1 MVGQMKEK
9 VEAGDDEPLDM
20 LMQEILEEGD
30 ASNDGF
36 MAPFITAARMALCFL
51 A

>member
-1 MVGQMKEK
+1 MKEK

-20 LMQEILEEGD
+20 LMLLILEGGSAFD
-30 ASNDGF
+30 VGL
-36 MAPFITAARMALCFL
+36 MAPFIIAAARIALHFL

>member
-1 MVGQMKEK
+1 MKEK

-20 LMQEILEEGD
+20 LMQLILGEGD
-30 ASNDGF
+30 ACEVDWSALF
-36 MAPFITAARMALCFL
+36 VLIACTALRFL